1 MIVETI
7 DKLYKDPL
15 VSVVIATYNQKKY
28 IEETILSVLAQK
40 CKFHYEIVI
49 GDDCSND
56 GQRELLL
63 DLQKKYP
70 EYIRLVFNEKNL
82 RVCRNYINAIQHS
95 RGRYIA
101 TLDGDD
107 KWIDEKKLEKQ
118 VNILE
123 NNDDISI
130 VYTAYQSF
138 NNETGKIVPCNIK
151 WNYPCLYTKGQDS
164 VSVFLNDIEYPLGS
178 SALFRREEY
187 LDGCRKYPEL
197 INDNIGEGTL
207 LNASM
212 AMAGKFYHL
221 SDITVQYRV
230 LQQSLS
236 HFNSPEELW
245 DFRYKYFTLRM
256 CLAQLFSLNNRK
268 LINKTYWEWA
278 KIAIVNNEIDIFK
291 SVLYKIRNNYKDKYI
306 NSLFFIY
313 CNFITLKLFYLV
325 GLLKNKR
332 Q

>member
-95 RGRYIA
+95 RGKYIA

-123 NNDDISI
+123 NNEDISI

-138 NNETGKIVPCNIK
+138 NNESGKTVSCNIK
-151 WNYPCLYTKGQDS
+151 WDYPCLYTFGKES
-164 VSVFLNDIEYPLGS
+164 VSAFLNDIDYPLGS
-178 SALFRREEY
+178 SALFRRSQY
-187 LDGCRKYPEL
+187 LEGCRKYPKL

-207 LNASM
+207 LNVSM
-212 AMAGKFYHL
+212 AMAGRFYHL

-236 HFNSPEELW
+236 HFDSSEELW
-245 DFRYKYFTLRM
+245 DFRYKYFTLQM
-256 CLAQLFSLNNRK
+256 SIAKMFSINNK
-268 LINKTYWEWA
+268 KNINKIFWGWT
-278 KIAIVNNEIDIFK
+278 KIAIVNNEINIFK
-291 SVLYKIRNNYKDKYI
+291 KIIKRIKINYENNFISLLY
-306 NSLFFIY
+306 FFY
-313 CNFITLKLFYLV
+313 CNVITLT
-325 GLLKNKR
+325 LLHFVHFLKGKR
-332 Q
+332 